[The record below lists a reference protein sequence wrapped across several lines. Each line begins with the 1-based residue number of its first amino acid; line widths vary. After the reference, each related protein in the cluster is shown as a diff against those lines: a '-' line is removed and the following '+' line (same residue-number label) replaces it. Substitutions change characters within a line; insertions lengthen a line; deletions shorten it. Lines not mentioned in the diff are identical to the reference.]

1 MNDEEFNKIKDLSKK
16 VNNETLIL
24 FWQFTI
30 KTLEELDIVSNQ
42 HLSMEMFLIRLIHL
56 KGIKQD
62 SDDYNKGSRP
72 ISESD
77 NQTSFSPKKINED
90 IFGIKDKAETIGQM
104 KNIVQEKDIKEKEN
118 NNIETNTSL
127 INSFDDLLKTCSSK
141 KEIKLKYELEKN
153 VNLVSFENKR
163 IEISFNEDLDKDFIK
178 DLSTKLFEWT
188 NERWIISLSKTKGQP
203 SKKEEEINQKKDLI
217 ESVKNSSIYKDI
229 LKSFPDA
236 ELFDVKP
243 RKED

>member
-1 MNDEEFNKIKDLSKK
+1 
-16 VNNETLIL
+16 
-24 FWQFTI
+24 
-30 KTLEELDIVSNQ
+30 
-42 HLSMEMFLIRLIHL
+42 
-56 KGIKQD
+56 
-62 SDDYNKGSRP
+62 
-72 ISESD
+72 
-77 NQTSFSPKKINED
+77 
-90 IFGIKDKAETIGQM
+90 M

-153 VNLVSFENKR
+153 VNLVNFENKR

-203 SKKEEEINQKKDLI
+203 SKKEEEINKKKELI

-229 LKSFPDA
+229 LKNFPDA
-236 ELFDVKP
+236 ELIDVKP

>member
-1 MNDEEFNKIKDLSKK
+1 
-16 VNNETLIL
+16 
-24 FWQFTI
+24 
-30 KTLEELDIVSNQ
+30 
-42 HLSMEMFLIRLIHL
+42 
-56 KGIKQD
+56 
-62 SDDYNKGSRP
+62 
-72 ISESD
+72 
-77 NQTSFSPKKINED
+77 
-90 IFGIKDKAETIGQM
+90 M
-104 KNIVQEKDIKEKEN
+104 KNIIQEKDIKEKEN

-127 INSFDDLLKTCSSK
+127 INSFDDLLKICSSK

-178 DLSTKLFEWT
+178 DLSKKLFEWT

-236 ELFDVKP
+236 ELIDVKP
-243 RKED
+243 RKEDE

>member
-1 MNDEEFNKIKDLSKK
+1 
-16 VNNETLIL
+16 
-24 FWQFTI
+24 
-30 KTLEELDIVSNQ
+30 
-42 HLSMEMFLIRLIHL
+42 
-56 KGIKQD
+56 
-62 SDDYNKGSRP
+62 
-72 ISESD
+72 
-77 NQTSFSPKKINED
+77 
-90 IFGIKDKAETIGQM
+90 M

-127 INSFDDLLKTCSSK
+127 INSFDDLLETCSSK

-203 SKKEEEINQKKDLI
+203 SKKEEEINQKKELV

-229 LKSFPDA
+229 LKNFPDA
-236 ELFDVKP
+236 ELIDVKP

>member
-1 MNDEEFNKIKDLSKK
+1 
-16 VNNETLIL
+16 
-24 FWQFTI
+24 
-30 KTLEELDIVSNQ
+30 
-42 HLSMEMFLIRLIHL
+42 MF
-56 KGIKQD
+56 GM
-62 SDDYNKGSRP
+62 
-72 ISESD
+72 
-77 NQTSFSPKKINED
+77 
-90 IFGIKDKAETIGQM
+90 KDKAETIGQM

-118 NNIETNTSL
+118 NNIKTNISL
-127 INSFDDLLKTCSSK
+127 INSFDDLLKACSSK

-203 SKKEEEINQKKDLI
+203 SKKEEEINQKKELI
-217 ESVKNSSIYKDI
+217 ENVKNSSIYKDI

-236 ELFDVKP
+236 ELIDVQP

>member
-1 MNDEEFNKIKDLSKK
+1 MSRRNISKK
-16 VNNETLIL
+16 RFPQPDVIYNSYLVSLLITRIL
-24 FWQFTI
+24 KSGKKTI
-30 KTLEELDIVSNQ
+30 A
-42 HLSMEMFLIRLIHL
+42 
-56 KGIKQD
+56 
-62 SDDYNKGSRP
+62 
-72 ISESD
+72 
-77 NQTSFSPKKINED
+77 KKIIYEAFDIIKKKTNED

-104 KNIVQEKDIKEKEN
+104 KNIVQEKDIKEKER
-118 NNIETNTSL
+118 NNIETNPSL

-203 SKKEEEINQKKDLI
+203 SKKEEEINQKKELI
-217 ESVKNSSIYKDI
+217 ESVKNSSIYKDV
-229 LKSFPDA
+229 LKNFPDA
-236 ELFDVKP
+236 ELIDVKP